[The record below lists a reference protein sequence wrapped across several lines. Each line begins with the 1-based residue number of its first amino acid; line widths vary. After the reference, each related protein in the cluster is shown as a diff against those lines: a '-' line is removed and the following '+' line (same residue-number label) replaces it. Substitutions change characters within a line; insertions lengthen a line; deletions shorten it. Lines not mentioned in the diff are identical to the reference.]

1 MFCTSVYSLSD
12 KIAVYYM
19 PGITA
24 QLGYV
29 SIAYFVALAVM
40 SLEQYRTTGS
50 LIPNCRPGLTACL
63 TGGVTIGVSYAL
75 IINAMQYIPVA
86 YVIVYTNASIVI
98 ASLISIVLL
107 GEREH
112 MRVRLLST
120 AVIIF
125 GLSLVSFA

>member
-63 TGGVTIGVSYAL
+63 IGGVTIGVSYAL

>member
-40 SLEQYRTTGS
+40 SLEQYRKTCS
-50 LIPNCRPGLTACL
+50 LIPNCRPGLTAYL
-63 TGGVTIGVSYAL
+63 IGGVIIGVSYAL
-75 IINAMQYIPVA
+75 IINAMQYIPAA